1 MKVALGMRLQEGPFG
16 GGNQFGKTL
25 SSYLQENGINVVFE
39 LKDKDIDIIVLTD
52 PRTYM
57 SSVSFGAAEIASYI
71 KDVHNDAIVVH
82 RINECDERK
91 GTKLVNKQLS
101 LANSIADHTVYIGS
115 WLPGLFRNHGYRF
128 SSGFSVIKNGAD
140 PRVFAFQKKALPEK
154 GKVKIVTHHWS
165 PNKMKGWDVYLKLD
179 KMLKE
184 EQYASRFE
192 FHYIGQVPQDLQ
204 TNNIIFHDACS
215 GKTLADELDKHHI
228 YLTGSMNE
236 PAGMHHIEGA
246 LCGLPLLYR
255 NSGALPE
262 YCNGYGIAFDGPEDL
277 GDALDEIIEN
287 YDYYSNEMSQYN
299 NTSEKMCSEY
309 LQLFE
314 RLLAQKDKIIASR
327 NKKNFNLLHIA
338 RLKVLF
344 FCLRA
349 INRLGIH

>member
-1 MKVALGMRLQEGPFG
+1 MRLQEGPSG
-16 GGNQFGKTL
+16 GGNQFGKAL

-39 LKDKDIDIIVLTD
+39 LKDKDIDIIVLTST
-52 PRTYM
+52 RTYM

-101 LANSIADHTVYIGS
+101 LANSIADHSVYVGS
-115 WLPGLFRNHGYRF
+115 WLPGLFKNGGHKF
-128 SSGFSVIKNGAD
+128 SSSFSVIKNGAD
-140 PRVFAFQKKALPEK
+140 LRVFAFQKKALPEK

-192 FHYIGQVPQDLQ
+192 FHYIGQVPQDIQ
-204 TNNIIFHDACS
+204 ADNIIFHEACH
-215 GKTLADELDKHHI
+215 GKVLADELGKYHI
-228 YLTGSMNE
+228 YLTGSINE
-236 PAGMHHIEGA
+236 PGSMHNIEGA
-246 LCGLPLLYR
+246 SCGLPLLYR

-299 NTSEKMCSEY
+299 NTSEKMCLEY

-314 RLLAQKDKIIASR
+314 RLLAQKDKIIANR
-327 NKKNFNLLHIA
+327 NEKNFDLLHIA

-344 FCLRA
+344 FCFKA